1 MPGKGRKRP
10 RFSIP
15 RNGWRLLGEPASP
28 TRDQPSPN
36 DRDWMD
42 SDEED
47 LERTLQDAEEANN
60 EIRDQHHTEED
71 EKTTGAA
78 TAGKDPATLIS
89 PVKNVQADVSENLPA
104 ESVGDAKSLHP
115 VEQPAP
121 SVPQPAH
128 PPSVPIQV
136 MSPPEDHSE
145 SAYSADRGDRLPTDT
160 PRLHPLASSDLPT
173 PSPIVSTSISTVG
186 YSFGPSSAQQDHP
199 NALVTED
206 TSNALQATEMAAAPE
221 VQEHPLHEDDL
232 SKNVEIRESRAEEM
246 AVDVQQAVP
255 LESQFEFVPQV
266 SGFTAMNVDRPSV
279 SQTIPSQGDSMTN
292 FIAAQSNEDQ
302 TKLTDVEIVRPDTA
316 SISGDE
322 SDQGEERDEVEMEE
336 QREVDDEEE
345 EEELEELEDDEQ
357 EAGDEADAE
366 EEDAMDER
374 HKENEVISIASDET
388 SEANDAKASVIDAE
402 EQAEVDE
409 EGDEEDDRSD
419 KLGNVPRET
428 YDITDSSE
436 YDEEEDNENEEHYG
450 EDMSEDEYESE
461 EDVSE
466 TESDQEEDEGDVVRS
481 QQQQQP
487 QRTVHPEVIVIDS
500 DSDEEPA
507 PPPAQGRQDIQPT
520 QLSEDIQLRSPRA
533 MQQESDYRSTEESDS
548 EDEEVAESEAEQEL
562 SDDYGQ
568 QEETVTSEVDASSDA
583 EPRSDEEDDELIEES
598 MSITDDHVSQDG
610 DNYIPPESEDEK
622 SQAQAVATES
632 SEAAMHP
639 ELLGTQP
646 SFGVSERLSGPERR
660 PPEASQNVHHDAN
673 QVPSDEEAMSIRQAT
688 EDSKDKTH
696 SVSHLESGQ
705 QLISPEPSQL
715 ENVNQMSTHQTV
727 SGTWMPIPQATQD
740 AETHPL
746 SQEPLAGPSSHTEHT
761 PDEIKSLER
770 PATPNPSR
778 PRWTDGPSYSPSPQ
792 QRADDTHSY
801 PAGNKED
808 GDVDDVHAAQDS
820 VDEAVQVDEDSTREN
835 VDTERPSPEA
845 LKALP
850 QPNRRATGL
859 RSRMSYFAP
868 LATLVD
874 WFNSMADTISVAV
887 EVSPVARATSGPRDY
902 YLTLRLTDPS
912 MAGTTLPAQIFR
924 TNKTALPAV
933 LEGDVIL
940 LRNFKVQSFNHSM
953 MLLSTDS
960 SAWAVFHG
968 EAKEPR
974 VTGPPVEYGPEER
987 TYVADLQNWYCND
1000 GAAMVA
1006 DHMLQSSIDR
1016 GIMEE
1021 YPSSVASSEVGS
1033 IDSSLR
1039 GSSSVQQRSRRGK
1052 RYHRRITIH
1061 ELRDGRKYPEVGS
1074 PSDKDSIH
1082 ELRDGTVYAHSFET
1096 D

>member
-15 RNGWRLLGEPASP
+15 SNGWRLLDEPASP
-28 TRDQPSPN
+28 TRDQPSSSGG
-36 DRDWMD
+36 DWMD
-42 SDEED
+42 TDEED
-47 LERTLQDAEEANN
+47 LERSLQDAEEANLDN
-60 EIRDQHHTEED
+60 EIRDQHHMTED
-71 EKTTGAA
+71 ERITGAA
-78 TAGKDPATLIS
+78 TAEKEPVALIS
-89 PVKNVQADVSENLPA
+89 IDENVQADVSDNLPA
-104 ESVGDAKSLHP
+104 ESVGDAKSPHP
-115 VEQPAP
+115 VEQAAP
-121 SVPQPAH
+121 NAPQPEH

-136 MSPPEDHSE
+136 ISSLEDHSE
-145 SAYSADRGDRLPTDT
+145 YSADRGDRLPT
-160 PRLHPLASSDLPT
+160 
-173 PSPIVSTSISTVG
+173 PSPIVSTSTSAVG
-186 YSFGPSSAQQDHP
+186 HSLGPSSAQQDHP
-199 NALVTED
+199 NALVPED
-206 TSNALQATEMAAAPE
+206 TSNDLQATEMAVAPE
-221 VQEHPLHEDDL
+221 VEEHPPNEDDH
-232 SKNVEIRESRAEEM
+232 SKNVEMSDNRAEEM

-255 LESQFEFVPQV
+255 PESQFEFVPQV
-266 SGFTAMNVDRPSV
+266 SGFTAMNVDRSSV
-279 SQTIPSQGDSMTN
+279 SQTVPSQGDSETN
-292 FIAAQSNEDQ
+292 FTTVRSNEDQ
-302 TKLTDVEIVRPDTA
+302 TKLTDVEVVQPDTT

-322 SDQGEERDEVEMEE
+322 DQEERDEVEVEE
-336 QREVDDEEE
+336 QREADDEDEEEEEGEEE
-345 EEELEELEDDEQ
+345 EEELEELEDDEH
-357 EAGDEADAE
+357 EVGDEADAE
-366 EEDAMDER
+366 QEEAMDEK
-374 HKENEVISIASDET
+374 HQENEVISIVSDET
-388 SEANDAKASVIDAE
+388 SEANDAETSAINVEK
-402 EQAEVDE
+402 QAELDE
-409 EGDEEDDRSD
+409 ESDEDDRSD
-419 KLGNVPRET
+419 QLGNVPRET
-428 YDITDSSE
+428 YDVTDASE
-436 YDEEEDNENEEHYG
+436 YDEDEDDEHEEQYD
-450 EDMSEDEYESE
+450 EDVSEDEYESE

-466 TESDQEEDEGDVVRS
+466 AESDQEDEGDVVRP

-507 PPPAQGRQDIQPT
+507 PPPAQARQDVQPN
-520 QLSEDIQLRSPRA
+520 QPSEDIRLSSPRA

-583 EPRSDEEDDELIEES
+583 EPRSDEEEDELVEES
-598 MSITDDHVSQDG
+598 MPVTDDHVSQDG
-610 DNYIPPESEDEK
+610 DNYIPPENEDGK

-632 SEAAMHP
+632 LEAAIHP
-639 ELLGTQP
+639 ELLGTQS
-646 SFGVSERLSGPERR
+646 SFGVNERLSGPEQTRDEQR
-660 PPEASQNVHHDAN
+660 PPEASQDVFHDTN
-673 QVPSDEEAMSIRQAT
+673 QAPSDEEAMSTYQAT

-705 QLISPEPSQL
+705 QLISPEPTQL
-715 ENVNQMSTHQTV
+715 DQVNRTSTHQTA
-727 SGTWMPIPQATQD
+727 SGTWIPTPQATQD
-740 AETHPL
+740 AETHPR
-746 SQEPLAGPSSHTEHT
+746 SQEPLAGPSSHAEHA
-761 PDEIKSLER
+761 PDKIEPLER
-770 PATPNPSR
+770 HTTASPSR

-792 QRADDTHSY
+792 QRAEDIHTH
-801 PAGNKED
+801 PAGNRED
-808 GDVDDVHAAQDS
+808 GNIGDVDAAQDN
-820 VDEAVQVDEDSTREN
+820 VDEAVQVDEDSTRES
-835 VDTERPSPEA
+835 VDTERASPEA
-845 LKALP
+845 LKGLP

-859 RSRMSYFAP
+859 RSRVSYFAP

-874 WFNSMADTISVAV
+874 WFNSMTDTISVAV

-933 LEGDVIL
+933 SEGDVIL

-968 EAKEPR
+968 DAEEPR

-987 TYVADLQNWYCND
+987 TYVADLQNWYCKD

-1006 DHMLQSSIDR
+1006 DYMLQSSIDR

-1021 YPSSVASSEVGS
+1021 SSSSVAPSEVGS

-1039 GSSSVQQRSRRGK
+1039 GSSSVQRSRRGK

-1074 PSDKDSIH
+1074 PSDRDSIH